1 MFVPNSDKP
10 FVEKLQ
16 FKCKDNPK
24 QFILNVKGQGVNNM
38 IELVPDTI
46 KLGPV
51 LPYYKESLESFEIT
65 NPMEHAIELYSLDF
79 DTQYLEEEEI
89 IKRIENFTPTGS
101 NEPIFLPYRKA
112 GSEFWP
118 SIKKA
123 DELRIK
129 TDAIKA

>member
-1 MFVPNSDKP
+1 
-10 FVEKLQ
+10 
-16 FKCKDNPK
+16 
-24 QFILNVKGQGVNNM
+24 M

-123 DELRIK
+123 DELRTK